1 MRLIPAIDILDS
13 KVVRL
18 HQGDY
23 ADSIE
28 YASSPL
34 EQLKIYELAGAKL
47 VHIVDLDA
55 AKKGEFVN
63 DGVIRN
69 LLTNSNTHLQV
80 AGGIRSEEDLKNRI
94 DVGVH
99 RIVIGS
105 YLISHT
111 AEFCNWLDK
120 YGADKLVAA
129 IDVRQNDEGNFIP
142 QVKGWTEAADV
153 TLFDLLDNLSKH
165 GLKHLLCTDISRD
178 GMLSGPNYDL
188 YHTIQNRYPE
198 IIVQAS
204 GGVATIEDLGLL
216 ESLGI
221 KEVISGKA
229 LLDGRIDLIE
239 AVGKYAA

>member
-28 YASSPL
+28 YKSSPL
-34 EQLKIYELAGAKL
+34 EQLKIYEDAGSNL

-63 DGVIRN
+63 DEIIRE
-69 LLTNSNTHLQV
+69 LLKKSKTRLQV
-80 AGGIRSEEDLKNRI
+80 AGGIRSEDDLKNRI
-94 DVGVH
+94 NLGIHRVVVGSF
-99 RIVIGS
+99 I
-105 YLISHT
+105 ISNT
-111 AEFCNWLDK
+111 KEFCNWLET

-129 IDVRQNDEGNFIP
+129 IDVRQNENGNFVP

-153 TLFDLLDNLSKH
+153 TLFDLLDKLTLY

-178 GMLSGPNYDL
+178 GMLTGPNYDL
-188 YHTIQNRYPE
+188 YVALQERYPNM
-198 IIVQAS
+198 IVQAS
-204 GGVATIEDLGLL
+204 GGVAEIEDLALL
-216 ESLGI
+216 EALGI
-221 KEVISGKA
+221 KEAISGKA
-229 LLDGRIDLIE
+229 LLDGRIDLKT
-239 AVGKYAA
+239 AVGKFSI

>member
-28 YASSPL
+28 YKSSPL
-34 EQLKIYELAGAKL
+34 EQLKIYEEAGSKL

-63 DGVIRN
+63 DKVIRE
-69 LLTNSNTHLQV
+69 LLKKSKSRLQV
-80 AGGIRSEEDLKNRI
+80 AGGIRSEDDLKNRI
-94 DVGVH
+94 KLGIHRVVVGSF
-99 RIVIGS
+99 I
-105 YLISHT
+105 ISNT
-111 AEFCNWLDK
+111 DEFCTWLDT

-129 IDVRQNDEGNFIP
+129 IDVRENKQGDFIP

-153 TLFDLLDNLSKH
+153 TLFDLLDKLAIH

-178 GMLSGPNYDL
+178 GMLTGPNYDL
-188 YHTIQNRYPE
+188 YVAIQDHYPQM
-198 IIVQAS
+198 IVQAS
-204 GGVATIEDLGLL
+204 GGVANIEDLALL
-216 ESLGI
+216 DSLGI
-221 KEVISGKA
+221 KEAISGKA
-229 LLDGRIDLIE
+229 LLDGRIDLKTAI
-239 AVGKYAA
+239 GNFSS

>member
-28 YASSPL
+28 YKSSPL
-34 EQLKIYELAGAKL
+34 EQLKIYEEAGAEL

-55 AKKGEFVN
+55 AKNGKFVN
-63 DGVIRN
+63 DKVIRK
-69 LLTNSNTHLQV
+69 LLRESQTRLQV
-80 AGGIRSEEDLKNRI
+80 AGGIRSEGDLVNRI
-94 DVGVH
+94 ELGIHRVVVGSF
-99 RIVIGS
+99 I
-105 YLISHT
+105 ISNT
-111 AEFCNWLDK
+111 DEFCIWLEN

-129 IDVRQNDEGNFIP
+129 IDVRQNELGNFIP

-153 TLFDLLDNLSKH
+153 TLFDLLDRLVKH

-178 GMLSGPNYDL
+178 GMLTGPNYDL
-188 YHTIQNRYPE
+188 YVAIQERYPE
-198 IIVQAS
+198 MIVQAS
-204 GGVATIEDLGLL
+204 GGVANIEDLGLL

-221 KEVISGKA
+221 KEAISGKA
-229 LLDGRIDLIE
+229 LLDGRIDLQVAIE
-239 AVGKYAA
+239 KYAV